1 MKNVEEN
8 QLKKCIFKDL
18 IEFKKDMLK
27 AFGND
32 VEIGC
37 DYDGIWIE
45 CNGEGLY
52 TEEILAGISNY
63 YDVQVTSIHV
73 DECFYTG
80 IWIVYK

>member
-1 MKNVEEN
+1 MKNVKEN

-18 IEFKKDMLK
+18 IEFKKDMLE

-32 VEIGC
+32 IEVGC

-63 YDVQVTSIHV
+63 YDVQVRLFTLTSAFIQV
-73 DECFYTG
+73 SG
-80 IWIVYK
+80 